1 MNSSGKKNIV
11 VGLSILVGFMLYG
24 FILIYLRDFAP
35 GKEEWVANSMNGDH
49 FEAKLA
55 HVHGNLFAVLN
66 IVIGYL
72 LLRLPVDE
80 FSAKWVSWTALAGL
94 AMPIGIL
101 SELLLGLP
109 PYLVLAGGVSM
120 VISVAWL
127 AVAIARANLNALP

>member
-1 MNSSGKKNIV
+1 MNGSGKANIV
-11 VGLSILVGFMLYG
+11 VGLLILAGFMLYG

-35 GKEEWVANSMNGDH
+35 GKEEWVANSLVGDH

-66 IVIGYL
+66 VMIGYL
-72 LLRLPVDE
+72 LLRLPVAK
-80 FSAKWVSWTALAGL
+80 FSAKWISWTGLLGL

-109 PYLVLAGGVSM
+109 PYLVLAGGISM
-120 VISVAWL
+120 VISIAWL
-127 AVAIARANLNALP
+127 AIALARTNLAATR